1 MKPKHFWWLY
11 ETMLGEKAKRKIP
24 AQEKKAILDMLRGND
39 NGGFW

>member
-1 MKPKHFWWLY
+1 MRPREFWWLY
-11 ETMLGEKAKRKIP
+11 ETLDEGKAKRAIP